1 MTTLTIRDFPEEAH
15 AALKRLAARRGGRRS
30 VEGFARNVLVEV
42 ATRQSS
48 STPGFGDQL
57 VAIGRQMHFDLAA
70 ASEHLSNND
79 IDALFKRSD
88 EADEPA
94 SFE

>member
-1 MTTLTIRDFPEEAH
+1 MPTLTIRDFPETAH
-15 AALKRLAARRGGRRS
+15 AALKILAARRGGRRS
-30 VEGFARNVLVEV
+30 VEGFARTVLVEV

-57 VAIGRQMHFDLAA
+57 VAIGRQLHSDLAA
-70 ASEHLSNND
+70 AGERLSNED
-79 IDALFKRSD
+79 VDALFKRLD
-88 EADEPA
+88 ESVEPA